1 MDVGTA
7 ATPQVSGLKSSTRLG
22 RNAPTEISTR
32 GQSQGLNRA
41 GNTFRS
47 TSSVKPGM
55 RSGMRSSTATPG
67 SRFLSPTNARV
78 SSPGSTQLAAPGG
91 PKLPATTSSPSTGS
105 GASKLPA
112 TRGGTVAATQG
123 APKAA
128 SSGFTY
134 TRLGDTPLKAAAN
147 KTIANRVASIAAK
160 AAPKIAGK
168 ALGIAGLAVPDST
181 KTEPGNPVFRKTD
194 TGKTQVA
201 GYRSST
207 TPRMGDSDKNTQTGM
222 VGNMSRRSGMA
233 PSVRNQELPSK
244 IAPVQTKEP
253 GTLSAPKP
261 AATPKA
267 EPSSFKQAFAQA
279 RKEAGTMGAKSTGQ
293 FEYKGGKYQT
303 NIQGKGTAKAP
314 EEKFVPMS
322 QQKVTSVGK
331 ASAAPSTSTT
341 PGSMKV
347 SAQPAPSS
355 ASTAGMSSA
364 AEKSGV
370 PQTPAPSMKN
380 DFAAGKDVSS
390 TPVPTTSTAPAATP
404 APEVKASVST
414 APEPA
419 PAKAP
424 EPEKTYSADSP
435 AGKAWANRGKFGT
448 QQENKMVAESFVTVG
463 DNKYRIV

>member
-1 MDVGTA
+1 
-7 ATPQVSGLKSSTRLG
+7 
-22 RNAPTEISTR
+22 
-32 GQSQGLNRA
+32 
-41 GNTFRS
+41 
-47 TSSVKPGM
+47 
-55 RSGMRSSTATPG
+55 
-67 SRFLSPTNARV
+67 
-78 SSPGSTQLAAPGG
+78 LAAPGV

-123 APKAA
+123 APKSA

-160 AAPKIAGK
+160 YAPKILGK
-168 ALGIAGLAVPDST
+168 AVGLAGLAIPDQST

-201 GYRSST
+201 GYRSAT
-207 TPRMGDSDKNTQTGM
+207 TPRAGTSDKNTQTGM
-222 VGNMSRRSGMA
+222 VGSLSRRGGLA
-233 PSVRNQELPSK
+233 PSVKNQELPK
-244 IAPVQTKEP
+244 QIAPVQTKEP
-253 GTLSAPKP
+253 GTLSAPSAPSAPK
-261 AATPKA
+261 APKA

-303 NIQGKGTAKAP
+303 NIRGTGTATKP
-314 EEKFVPMS
+314 QEKFVPMS

-331 ASAAPSTSTT
+331 ASVDAPAPVSTSVSTPKVNTTQAAPS
-341 PGSMKV
+341 
-347 SAQPAPSS
+347 A
-355 ASTAGMSSA
+355 
-364 AEKSGV
+364 GV

-390 TPVPTTSTAPAATP
+390 TPVPTTSTAPAATPAP